1 MELISEN
8 LLYIIIGLVII
19 LLLILFILYRNI
31 VSKRSSV
38 MLDDIR
44 VRFNQI
50 KSTPLAFKLNK
61 ATLIAAIDEEA
72 KVKVGAYKED
82 YDKLAKTI
90 DEISEQINRV
100 EDEVDLKKYNA
111 ANRQMSA
118 MNEPLSSLEQDVKQM
133 DDYLDTILEREAKQ
147 REYANVLKDRFI
159 TIKDDIAKK
168 INLLSTA
175 YPAIEKKLSECEINF
190 SNFED
195 WMYASEYVKAHDQL
209 GEIAKTID
217 DLGEYEKVIPGLFE
231 KIRTDLSAA
240 RKNAID
246 KYKEGLSRG
255 TDLAFLGVD
264 DLLAANEIRTNELE
278 RQVAELNLSD
288 TERIYEDI
296 LGSYQKLKEDL
307 IKEMDDDSRLK
318 QQVDTIN
325 NLVKSVND
333 KYEYVL
339 DNYNKEK
346 EGSDGL
352 FDQLVIDESYNQMLD
367 KTVAE
372 VNDILKQSEPASLKN
387 EKLQSYIDELNKEDA
402 KITESK
408 DLIFNAKKDVEY
420 AKDQLLKLQIILN
433 EIRVKLAQNHLPSI
447 NEIYKLDL
455 ERGRNYIESIKKELD
470 AETIDF
476 EELKNTVLQAVDYI
490 YTMYNNINNVIG
502 MALMSENTIVF
513 GNKYR
518 SSFIDIDSDLT
529 RAELLY
535 MNGEYTQSLALA
547 IATIERIFPNAI
559 SKEKL
564 NV

>member
-1 MELISEN
+1 
-8 LLYIIIGLVII
+8 
-19 LLLILFILYRNI
+19 
-31 VSKRSSV
+31 
-38 MLDDIR
+38 
-44 VRFNQI
+44 
-50 KSTPLAFKLNK
+50 
-61 ATLIAAIDEEA
+61 
-72 KVKVGAYKED
+72 
-82 YDKLAKTI
+82 
-90 DEISEQINRV
+90 
-100 EDEVDLKKYNA
+100 
-111 ANRQMSA
+111 
-118 MNEPLSSLEQDVKQM
+118 
-133 DDYLDTILEREAKQ
+133 
-147 REYANVLKDRFI
+147 
-159 TIKDDIAKK
+159 
-168 INLLSTA
+168 
-175 YPAIEKKLSECEINF
+175 
-190 SNFED
+190 
-195 WMYASEYVKAHDQL
+195 
-209 GEIAKTID
+209 
-217 DLGEYEKVIPGLFE
+217 
-231 KIRTDLSAA
+231 
-240 RKNAID
+240 
-246 KYKEGLSRG
+246 
-255 TDLAFLGVD
+255 
-264 DLLAANEIRTNELE
+264 
-278 RQVAELNLSD
+278 
-288 TERIYEDI
+288 
-296 LGSYQKLKEDL
+296 
-307 IKEMDDDSRLK
+307 RLK

-325 NLVKSVND
+325 NLVRSVND

-387 EKLQSYIDELNKEDA
+387 EKLQSYIDELNKEVA

-502 MALMSENTIVF
+502 MALMAENTIVF